1 MIDKVVVGNR
11 IAKLRKELGYSQAI
25 FAGKLNVSTQA
36 VSKWETGLALP
47 DIEVLLNISWISKS
61 SIHAILD
68 GEDFIEPQIG
78 IDRGLLHISKCLE
91 CPQCHDKL
99 KMHIPIKQDKLKFS
113 CNNGHSYDVVDGV
126 IHFGSRE
133 IKGELWSLW
142 LRNYEHYL
150 EEQHHPGNP
159 RYWQGDPHYRE
170 IMWQRIDKIRPRMI
184 LDIACGT
191 GSGIKYIIE
200 RINWPVTIIMTDLS
214 HRILKWNRVFYSKEW
229 NNPYVDMVYLACDC
243 AHLPLADNCIDIVF
257 SNGGFESMQHKM
269 MDGFYEGFR
278 VLKSGAHAVY
288 NISTIDDHNSENTK
302 KWIQL
307 FTNLDNSYRPEEEN
321 LYNINQWLLKCE
333 KAGYG
338 KNEAVKVYGELPA
351 PTDDIFPFENEIFQ
365 WMAEYVIVSQ
375 K

>member
-1 MIDKVVVGNR
+1 
-11 IAKLRKELGYSQAI
+11 
-25 FAGKLNVSTQA
+25 
-36 VSKWETGLALP
+36 
-47 DIEVLLNISWISKS
+47 
-61 SIHAILD
+61 
-68 GEDFIEPQIG
+68 
-78 IDRGLLHISKCLE
+78 
-91 CPQCHDKL
+91 
-99 KMHIPIKQDKLKFS
+99 
-113 CNNGHSYDVVDGV
+113 
-126 IHFGSRE
+126 
-133 IKGELWSLW
+133 
-142 LRNYEHYL
+142 
-150 EEQHHPGNP
+150 
-159 RYWQGDPHYRE
+159 
-170 IMWQRIDKIRPRMI
+170 
-184 LDIACGT
+184 
-191 GSGIKYIIE
+191 
-200 RINWPVTIIMTDLS
+200 MTDLS